1 MYDEHG
7 DFILRFVNKVLV
19 LKPIGMFNTPVAER
33 LMNELTLL
41 LESNEEPHWGC
52 LIIAD
57 EFELGSAD
65 TNPIFKDAEIFC
77 QSFGLTH
84 AVYVFST
91 EAQVHQA
98 FNEITPHPEVSRFS
112 TRFLAEG
119 LAFLNKAGYK
129 ITLTDMAKADAAGD

>member
-1 MYDEHG
+1 MFDEHG
-7 DFILRFVNKVLV
+7 DFILRFVNKVLI
-19 LKPIGMFNTPVAER
+19 LKPIGMFNKPVAER
-33 LMNELTLL
+33 LMRELDEVLNDIKH
-41 LESNEEPHWGC
+41 SNWAL

-57 EFELGSAD
+57 EFELGAPD
-65 TNPIFKDAEIFC
+65 TDPIFKDGEIYC
-77 QSFGLTH
+77 HSFGLTH
-84 AVYVFST
+84 VSYVFRT

-129 ITLTDMAKADAAGD
+129 ISLSDIAKADAADE